1 MWGQT
6 FNNDRRDTDN
16 NLLEVFSQKRSGV
29 PGTLT
34 LSESAVK
41 LIAPAGYS
49 GWNPSNLPHTLLSFI
64 LPLSL
69 YEHSRVIVF
78 LPACVLNLKEAGE
91 AWRKWSQDDHISCP
105 KPWLL
110 SLLIFYL
117 HLMEALFG
125 VGTERT
131 FRGSCQQCL
140 RVQSSVPHSGF
151 CLMHAAA
158 TAAAKSLQSCPT
170 LCDPMDC
177 SLPGFSVHGILQ
189 ARTLEWVATFFS
201 SAWKWKVK
209 VKLLSHVWLL
219 AAPWTAAYQAP
230 PSMGFSGQQYWSGVP
245 LPSPCLMHGSP
256 KSNHLTGWP
265 WPEAVG
271 AGWLKQKSRCWL
283 TWHTGN
289 KDHLLILNVF
299 SFTALR
305 VNGSVCEFAQ
315 TIFWCLHHVLFSISM
330 REDRRNYQILN
341 AATPC
346 LQLGRKT
353 KLTESVLWIS
363 FIQA

>member
-6 FNNDRRDTDN
+6 FNDDRDTDN

-41 LIAPAGYS
+41 LVAPAGYS

-117 HLMEALFG
+117 HLMGALFG
-125 VGTERT
+125 AGTERT

-140 RVQSSVPHSGF
+140 RVQSSVPCSGF
-151 CLMHAAA
+151 CLMH
-158 TAAAKSLQSCPT
+158 
-170 LCDPMDC
+170 
-177 SLPGFSVHGILQ
+177 
-189 ARTLEWVATFFS
+189 
-201 SAWKWKVK
+201 
-209 VKLLSHVWLL
+209 
-219 AAPWTAAYQAP
+219 
-230 PSMGFSGQQYWSGVP
+230 
-245 LPSPCLMHGSP
+245 GSP
-256 KSNHLTGWP
+256 ESNHLTGWP
-265 WPEAVG
+265 WPEVVG

-283 TWHTGN
+283 SWHTGN
-289 KDHLLILNVF
+289 KDHLPILNVF

-315 TIFWCLHHVLFSISM
+315 TIFWCLHHVLFSISL

-346 LQLGRKT
+346 LQLGHKT